1 MKNTILT
8 ITFIL
13 LSIISNSQVVTF
25 EVDTVRNF
33 THPIGVNV
41 LEANQNNLL
50 NIGHKAISDNPS
62 VKMVIDLNNMQYFVD
77 NKRFQIISV
86 NKTDLLFDI
95 TTNEDGFICHMQ
107 LAETSDN
114 KFVYIFEYE
123 TNGIMDGFAWVGDE
137 IKVIN

>member
-33 THPIGVNV
+33 THPIGVDV